1 MRENDSIPKRVF
13 SKNKTVVRQKAGND
27 SNNYSFINSV
37 VINYTEGSQLP
48 NEKDIM
54 RNNHTYNEG
63 CIFEKSS
70 FDFECGD
77 EIPISVESMV
87 KVMMAAYWEKQ
98 RHFVIE
104 FGQITDCFEA
114 QKVYRGKLRPN
125 LDKIFSYCPD
135 M

>member
-1 MRENDSIPKRVF
+1 
-13 SKNKTVVRQKAGND
+13 
-27 SNNYSFINSV
+27 
-37 VINYTEGSQLP
+37 
-48 NEKDIM
+48 M

-63 CIFEKSS
+63 CIVENSS

-77 EIPISVESMV
+77 EIPISVETMV

-104 FGQITDCFEA
+104 FGQITDYFEA
-114 QKVYRGKLRPN
+114 QKVYHGKLRSN